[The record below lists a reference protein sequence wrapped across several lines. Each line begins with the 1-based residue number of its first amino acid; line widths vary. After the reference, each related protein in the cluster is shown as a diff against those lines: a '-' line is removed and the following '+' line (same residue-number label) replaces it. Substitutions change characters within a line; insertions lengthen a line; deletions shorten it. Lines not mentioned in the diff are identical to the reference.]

1 MMSDNVN
8 LLLLS
13 KNEYPVFNSL
23 RFRASNSAFLSRT
36 AGTPT
41 SRTTWTGSFWVK
53 RGLLTSVSKS
63 VFGAMPTNGSA
74 PYDYVS
80 FSGIATDALDF
91 YFASNAGGLQTTALF
106 RDPAAWYHVVVV
118 ADTTQSQTSATASNS
133 RLRLFV
139 NGAQITNFTTA
150 TMPAQNT
157 QSAAWNVSGTQN
169 NIGVY
174 NNGINLFGDML
185 LAEFNFIDG
194 QALAASYF
202 GQTDSATGV
211 WVAKKY
217 AGTYG
222 NNGFYLKFSDASA
235 ATAAAIGKDSS
246 GNGNNWT
253 PSGISVTSGGTFDQM
268 TDTPTNN
275 YAVMNPL
282 ENSQFTL
289 SNGNLTYSRSGAGSN
304 IYGSFGNFYMSSG
317 KWYWEVT
324 ATTASGT
331 NNHNIGLARASI
343 TPGTTNNW
351 TPSTWFWFNGGE
363 YGFDGVYAS
372 SGVPW
377 QTNNDVTMHAYDA
390 DTGKYWLGKN
400 GTWNGSGNP
409 AAGTNPV
416 ATITNST
423 TDPVR
428 FAVGNTNN
436 GGTFQD
442 DINFGQRAFS
452 YTAPSGFKALNT
464 ANLPT
469 PSIKKGSL
477 FFDATTR
484 TGTGA
489 SASVSTL
496 GFQPD
501 FVWIKSRSNSTAHNL
516 FNSVIGATKGIQSTG
531 PNAQYTDANSLTA
544 FNANGYSLGSDA
556 SSRGVNINTNTYVDW
571 AWRES
576 TTAGLDILTWTG
588 NGTGARTINHGL
600 GVTPEFMMLRG
611 TDARAWACWFNS
623 MTSAAY
629 YMDLGTYAA
638 EAVDTTMF
646 DSTAPTSTTFRVGS
660 YNNINTVT
668 YVGYFFSS
676 VAGFSKIGSYT
687 GNAST
692 DGPFT
697 FCGFRPRLVIIKDVT
712 TANLGWR
719 LYDSVREA
727 SNEMGGGLEAA
738 STAAESYAVSV
749 RALDFLSNG
758 FKIRVSASGL
768 NGSGVKFAYIA
779 FAENSFKYARAR

>member
-1 MMSDNVN
+1 MIPGGVN
-8 LLLLS
+8 LILAGGG
-13 KNEYPVFNSL
+13 EYEIANSL

-211 WVAKKY
+211 WVPKKY

-222 NNGFYLKFSDASA
+222 NNGYYLKFADASA

-253 PSGISVTSGGTFDQM
+253 PSGISVTSGVTFDQM
-268 TDTPTNN
+268 TDTPTLN
-275 YAVMNPL
+275 YPVL
-282 ENSQFTL
+282 NSL
-289 SNGNLTYSRSGAGSN
+289 SNGVGTLSAGNLKIVSATNSSTTTATFSLPNTGA
-304 IYGSFGNFYMSSG
+304 F
-317 KWYWEVT
+317 YWEIT
-324 ATTASGT
+324 ATDYISGGGHFLGVVNSTQTGTLVNGTYLSINTYNGGYT
-331 NNHNIGLARASI
+331 N
-343 TPGTTNNW
+343 GTTNDTTGLSGTDITQDNDVYGVAVDIDNNKFW
-351 TPSTWFWFNGGE
+351 VGRYRSGVMTWA
-363 YGFDGVYAS
+363 DGVTPAI
-372 SGVPW
+372 
-377 QTNNDVTMHAYDA
+377 
-390 DTGKYWLGKN
+390 
-400 GTWNGSGNP
+400 NGSG
-409 AAGTNPV
+409 
-416 ATITNST
+416 ST
-423 TDPVR
+423 TISLPSGTLFPFIAR
-428 FAVGNTNN
+428 
-436 GGTFQD
+436 GGSYNETYDF
-442 DINFGQRAFS
+442 NFGQRSFAS
-452 YTAPSGFKALNT
+452 AAPTGFKALNSQ
-464 ANLPT
+464 NLAT

-489 SASVSTL
+489 TASVSSL

-501 FVWIKSRSNSTAHNL
+501 LVWIKSRSAATNHNL
-516 FNSVIGATKGIQSTG
+516 F
-531 PNAQYTDANSLTA
+531 D
-544 FNANGYSLGSDA
+544 
-556 SSRGVNINTNTYVDW
+556 SSRGATVGVITTGTGAEYT
-571 AWRES
+571 AWREHKHEHLCRLGVEERRD
-576 TTAGLDILTWTG
+576 AGLRHCDLHGQWRKQNNRTLAWS
-588 NGTGARTINHGL
+588 GTRLHGHQVSL
-600 GVTPEFMMLRG
+600 GI
-611 TDARAWACWFNS
+611 D
-623 MTSAAY
+623 
-629 YMDLGTYAA
+629 
-638 EAVDTTMF
+638 
-646 DSTAPTSTTFRVGS
+646 
-660 YNNINTVT
+660 
-668 YVGYFFSS
+668 
-676 VAGFSKIGSYT
+676 
-687 GNAST
+687 
-692 DGPFT
+692 
-697 FCGFRPRLVIIKDVT
+697 
-712 TANLGWR
+712 
-719 LYDSVREA
+719 
-727 SNEMGGGLEAA
+727 
-738 STAAESYAVSV
+738 
-749 RALDFLSNG
+749 
-758 FKIRVSASGL
+758 
-768 NGSGVKFAYIA
+768 
-779 FAENSFKYARAR
+779 